1 MLHTCSCCYLHFF
14 LHMYVHVDE
23 YITQGG
29 IFCLWGGFEKSR
41 LIVVKGTTERERK
54 SDGDDEG

>member
-1 MLHTCSCCYLHFF
+1 MLHVRVAAYIY

-23 YITQGG
+23 HITQDG

-41 LIVVKGTTERERK
+41 LIVVKGTTERE
-54 SDGDDEG
+54 DDKG